1 MLLVSFVV
9 MAMGGEVVIHWE
21 AVLAYV
27 PRVRNLTN
35 AQYLH
40 KPLNNYSM
48 LMAFV
53 SGFSHSAVSRLKH
66 TKALLQRSQL
76 KVRILCARGD
86 VMRGC

>member
-1 MLLVSFVV
+1 
-9 MAMGGEVVIHWE
+9 MAMGGK
-21 AVLAYV
+21 
-27 PRVRNLTN
+27 LTN

-86 VMRGC
+86 VMRGCSFLSFSNWLKWMR